1 VRRESGGEGR
11 LEGEVCVV
19 GSGIAG
25 ISAALEAARL
35 GREVVLVE
43 AAPFIGGQAVGAPI
57 GTIAGLFSCG
67 PNPHQLT
74 HLVADELLAA
84 LEREDA
90 VYRRYSEKARTIVLV
105 YDEVVLGRWMER
117 EVHRRRV
124 RAVTG
129 AVLREVRREGARIHS
144 LSFLTRFGDL
154 EVKAPMYIDATG
166 DAAVAWFA
174 GLPCREPDR
183 PIYGSQMAVLE
194 GVRDELVMPE
204 SAFFARIQSVL
215 QEKGDRYGLGR
226 RDGLVFLFPGRG
238 MAIVNMTHVQTPL
251 EPAAFTRRSLEG
263 KDQVDRAIRLLRE
276 EFPEAF
282 GKARVRVYGQLG
294 IRQTRWIVG
303 RYQLSVEDVRTG
315 REFADAVARTAWP
328 IELHDRAEG
337 YYWEPFGEG
346 HVHYVPLRSLIP
358 EGTENLLAVGR
369 CIDADPLALSSV
381 RVMGPCIAMGAA
393 AAHVTDLCLER
404 SVPPHEVDLEAL
416 AERLR
421 PNLKDPAS

>member
-1 VRRESGGEGR
+1 LDR
-11 LEGEVCVV
+11 L
-19 GSGIAG
+19 
-25 ISAALEAARL
+25 
-35 GREVVLVE
+35 
-43 AAPFIGGQAVGAPI
+43 
-57 GTIAGLFSCG
+57 
-67 PNPHQLT
+67 
-74 HLVADELLAA
+74 
-84 LEREDA
+84 
-90 VYRRYSEKARTIVLV
+90 
-105 YDEVVLGRWMER
+105 
-117 EVHRRRV
+117 
-124 RAVTG
+124 
-129 AVLREVRREGARIHS
+129 
-144 LSFLTRFGDL
+144 L

-282 GKARVRVYGQLG
+282 RKARVRVYGQLG

-303 RYQLSVEDVRTG
+303 RYQRALCAPAEPDPG
-315 REFADAVARTAWP
+315 RDGEPPGGRA
-328 IELHDRAEG
+328 LH
-337 YYWEPFGEG
+337 
-346 HVHYVPLRSLIP
+346 
-358 EGTENLLAVGR
+358 
-369 CIDADPLALSSV
+369 
-381 RVMGPCIAMGAA
+381 
-393 AAHVTDLCLER
+393 
-404 SVPPHEVDLEAL
+404 
-416 AERLR
+416 
-421 PNLKDPAS
+421 